1 MSSSSS
7 PSSYYPKEVIDPHHH
22 FLDTANNSFQTF
34 LNTIATNVTYLPR
47 DYTRDVIQPLAKVG
61 VTMIGTVH
69 VEAMPDNGVDEVAWV
84 EQQMMTTVT
93 DDMTSS
99 SNYVKGYV
107 ASANLTHE
115 DIEQQ
120 LQLLLKTTTPN
131 KLRGIRW
138 IVDCVGKY
146 MEGGQSTATH
156 VGTKRHD
163 GIDYLKLPEFERG
176 LALLEKFNLSFDL
189 QCAPIQLVESAA
201 ALFGKY
207 QSLKVCIHLRD
218 SSYVSHSPFAQDG
231 H

>member
-1 MSSSSS
+1 
-7 PSSYYPKEVIDPHHH
+7 
-22 FLDTANNSFQTF
+22 
-34 LNTIATNVTYLPR
+34 
-47 DYTRDVIQPLAKVG
+47 
-61 VTMIGTVH
+61 MIGTVH